1 MTRTVNIRIKHLTRV
16 EGHGNISIKVEK
28 GELREAKWQI
38 VETPRYFEVMLRGKH
53 FSLASALTARICGI
67 CSISHSLASIR
78 ATERAFQIEVPEGV
92 HKLRLLAKH
101 AETLQSH
108 ILHLFFLAAPD
119 FAGLPSAL
127 PLIEQNPEIIE
138 VGKRLKGLANRL
150 SDLVAGRTTH
160 PVSLRVGGMSA
171 IPDRRA
177 LDSFRDELTRSL
189 KDLEFT
195 VELFQSFE
203 IPEFARETE
212 FVSLKPREGYPFI
225 GGRLISSDGVEKEED
240 ECDAMTNEFVDG
252 DNTSKLCR
260 LSRDSF
266 AVGALAR
273 VNNNYAFLDPAA
285 REVAGLFGLSPVCH
299 NPFMNNLAQL
309 VESVHVVHDSIRLI
323 DELTDSLPPPGV
335 PTPVKPRA
343 GEGVGA
349 VEAPRGLLYHHYVYD
364 AEGSI
369 VSADCIIP
377 TTQNNLN
384 IQHDLRELVKS
395 FAPVMKDK
403 ELELLSSMLIRAY
416 DPCISCSVH

>member
-1 MTRTVNIRIKHLTRV
+1 MTKTVNIKIKHLTRV
-16 EGHGNISIKVEK
+16 EGHGNISIRVEK
-28 GELREAKWQI
+28 GELKEAKWQI

-53 FSLASALTARICGI
+53 FSLAAAMTARICGI

-92 HKLRLLAKH
+92 RKLRLLAKH

-127 PLIEQNPEIIE
+127 PLIERNPEIIE

-160 PVSLRVGGMSA
+160 PVSLRVGGMSV
-171 IPDRRA
+171 IPEKKA
-177 LDSFRDELTRSL
+177 LASFRDELTRSF
-189 KDLEFT
+189 KDLEYT
-195 VELFQSFE
+195 VKLFQSFE

-212 FVSLKPREGYPFI
+212 FVSLKPEEGYPFI
-225 GGRLISSDGVEKEED
+225 GGRLISSDGVEKGED
-240 ECDAMTNEFVDG
+240 ECDAMTNEFVDE

-285 REVAGLFGLSPVCH
+285 R

-323 DELTDSLPPPGV
+323 DELTDNLPPPGV

-395 FAPVMKDK
+395 FAPAMKDK
-403 ELELLSSMLIRAY
+403 ELELLSSMLVRAY